1 MRHRSLFLVGS
12 VLLMSLSM
20 VALCQSVA
28 AAPAQ
33 KVEFPEKGRTINFII
48 NQPAGGPTDL
58 AFRALATVMEKDLGV
73 SIVIVNRPGATGQ
86 VGTTELVR
94 SKPDGYTIG
103 NTNLPS
109 TINNYLEP
117 DRKAVFGRKD
127 LQQVANQV
135 VDPETLNVRADSPFK
150 TLKDLVDA
158 AKANPEGVR
167 LATSGQLGN
176 DHMAAMLFQK
186 TAGIRFRFIHFDGG
200 APTINALLGGHVDVV
215 SSTAGTPTAHFR
227 SGAIRYLGIM
237 EKEPSPLFPGVPT
250 YESQGYK
257 LYFASSRGISV
268 RAGTPKEV
276 VEILA
281 GAVKRA
287 MESEVVKSRM
297 ETLGLVQRYMG
308 PDEYTKYW
316 DEFEA
321 QTKPLL
327 EELLKEQQK

>member
-1 MRHRSLFLVGS
+1 MGSRLVG
-12 VLLMSLSM
+12 VV
-20 VALCQSVA
+20 VALAVLVLGFATARDGA
-28 AAPAQ
+28 AAQ
-33 KVEFPEKGRTINFII
+33 SKIDFPEKGRPITFII
-48 NQPAGGPTDL
+48 NQPAGGPTDS
-58 AFRALATVMEKDLGV
+58 AFRVLAGVMEKDLGV
-73 SIVIVNRPGATGQ
+73 PINVVNRPGATGQ

-109 TINNYLEP
+109 AINNYLEP

-150 TLKDLVDA
+150 NLKDLAEA
-158 AKANPEGVR
+158 ARANPETVR

-186 TAGIRFRFIHFDGG
+186 AAGVKFRFVHFDGG
-200 APTINALLGGHVDVV
+200 APCINALLGGHVDVV

-237 EKEPSPLFPGVPT
+237 EREPNPLFPGVPT

-268 RAGTPKEV
+268 RAGTPPEI

-287 MESEVVKSRM
+287 MESDAVKNRM

-308 PDEYTKYW
+308 PADYTKYW